1 MPKPTILLA
10 LDPHS
15 AAFCAAIKRQLQEF
29 PAAQSC
35 LIQTYTLTWD
45 GQTFGFSTE
54 LDEFGDMS
62 FDLAQTH
69 SKQAYVSKIRT
80 QFIQG
85 AGELQTALIDLLKTA
100 NQSKEAISAKRQG
113 VEISSTHRIYLMLS
127 ASNYFARGVVFDI

>member
-1 MPKPTILLA
+1 LLA

-29 PAAQSC
+29 PVEQSC

-45 GQTFGFSTE
+45 GQTFGFSAE
-54 LDEFGDMS
+54 LDQFADTS

-80 QFIQG
+80 QFTEATSQI
-85 AGELQTALIDLLKTA
+85 QTALIELLKTA
-100 NQSKEAISAKRQG
+100 DQSKEAIAAK
-113 VEISSTHRIYLMLS
+113 
-127 ASNYFARGVVFDI
+127 